1 MTSAEKY
8 VAAAY
13 LVVFVVLLAYV
24 LIIATKLQRL
34 EREVAGLAELART
47 RRSEEPSRKA
57 VAVGS

>member
-1 MTSAEKY
+1 MTAAEKY

-34 EREVAGLAELART
+34 EREVAELVELARS
-47 RRSEEPSRKA
+47 RHAEEPKQKA
-57 VAVGS
+57 VAVG